1 MNGSKNTIFEIDKK
15 YTAKLIIALK
25 LAEKAVSELLIRNKK
40 NKKTIEQNSI
50 YKVDDLYIVFEKT
63 DETLHFWFYS
73 DKTTNWMEGKKGI
86 NFSVF
91 FDENNDEG
99 RIQYYRDSF
108 IE

>member
-1 MNGSKNTIFEIDKK
+1 
-15 YTAKLIIALK
+15 
-25 LAEKAVSELLIRNKK
+25 
-40 NKKTIEQNSI
+40 
-50 YKVDDLYIVFEKT
+50 
-63 DETLHFWFYS
+63 
-73 DKTTNWMEGKKGI
+73 MEGKKGI